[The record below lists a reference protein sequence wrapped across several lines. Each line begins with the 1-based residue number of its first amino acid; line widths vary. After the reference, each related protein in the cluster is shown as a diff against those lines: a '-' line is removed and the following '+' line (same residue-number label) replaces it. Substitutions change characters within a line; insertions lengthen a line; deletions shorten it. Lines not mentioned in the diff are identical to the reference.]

1 MNKTRIAIISTI
13 TLIVLLAVAVID
25 YSLAID
31 LSDTG
36 LPIGLKGIAQIVI
49 LIISATLLSKEFNKE
64 IPTSTVFKLAL
75 KVGLI
80 LLTTFLA
87 HLLILQQLEYLST
100 IFPATYS
107 PVVYFL
113 INSAIFGLFGF
124 IISMIVLNR
133 QRRSTSSI

>member
-31 LSDTG
+31 SSDTD

-49 LIISATLLSKEFNKE
+49 LIISATL
-64 IPTSTVFKLAL
+64 LAL